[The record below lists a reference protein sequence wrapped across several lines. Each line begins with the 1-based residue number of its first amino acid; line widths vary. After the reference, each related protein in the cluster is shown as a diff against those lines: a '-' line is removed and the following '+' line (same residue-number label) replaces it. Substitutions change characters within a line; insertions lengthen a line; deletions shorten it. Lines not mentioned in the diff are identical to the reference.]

1 MTLQQLRYVLAALE
15 HGSFS
20 AAAEALH
27 MAQPSLSEQVRALEA
42 ELGVSL
48 FERVGRGVVPT
59 AAAQALRP
67 HAQDALEAAEAARAS
82 VVEVRELR
90 GGTAAFGLW
99 SHSHYYGTTDIAAEF
114 RHRHPEVRLRLLGQN
129 SAEVTEQVRMGNLEL
144 GIIALPIDDAGLDV
158 RPIFR
163 DELVY
168 ISVEEELLREPV
180 TIERVAEAALILPD
194 AVWGPRDPVRR
205 QLAERAQLAGV
216 TIDPVLDV
224 EDEEAALDL
233 AGRGLGATVTSRGVL
248 LHLGR
253 RVSRRLGWA
262 PFEEPLLDTMAVI
275 TRRGARLSP
284 AAREF
289 SEIAE
294 THLSEVA
301 TRLDDLSIR
310 RSPGGSTA
318 DRG

>member
-1 MTLQQLRYVLAALE
+1 MTLQQLRYVLAALQ

-20 AAAEALH
+20 AAADALH

-42 ELGVSL
+42 ELGVAL

-67 HAQDALEAAEAARAS
+67 HAEDALEAAEAARAS

-90 GGTAAFGLW
+90 GGTAVFGVW

-129 SAEVTEQVRMGNLEL
+129 SAEVADQVKLGNLEL
-144 GIIALPIDDAGLDV
+144 GLVALPIDDAGLDV

-168 ISVEEELLREPV
+168 ITVEPELLRGPV
-180 TIERVAEAALILPD
+180 TIERVAGAPLILPD
-194 AVWGPRDPVRR
+194 AVWGARDPVRR
-205 QLAERAQLAGV
+205 QLGERAQLAGV
-216 TIDPVLDV
+216 AIDPVLDV

-253 RVSRRLGWA
+253 RVPRRLGWA
-262 PFEEPLLDTMAVI
+262 PFDEPLLDTMAVI
-275 TRRGARLSP
+275 TRRGGRLSP

-289 SEIAE
+289 CDIAE
-294 THLSEVA
+294 AHLASVA
-301 TRLDDLSIR
+301 HRLDALSTHR
-310 RSPGGSTA
+310 APSP
-318 DRG
+318 

>member
-1 MTLQQLRYVLAALE
+1 MTLQQLRYVLAALD

-20 AAAEALH
+20 AAAESLH
-27 MAQPSLSEQVRALEA
+27 MAQPSLSEQVRALES
-42 ELGVSL
+42 EFGVAL

-59 AAAQALRP
+59 AAAHALRP
-67 HAQDALEAAEAARAS
+67 HAEEALAAAEAARAS

-144 GIIALPIDDAGLDV
+144 GMIALPIDDQGLDV

-163 DELVY
+163 DELLY
-168 ISVEEELLREPV
+168 LTVEEELLMGPV
-180 TIERVAEAALILPD
+180 TIERVAGAPLILPD

-262 PFEEPLLDTMAVI
+262 PFADPLHDTMAVI
-275 TRRGARLSP
+275 TRRDARLSP

-289 SEIAE
+289 VAISEA
-294 THLSEVA
+294 HLADVVLRLEEFP
-301 TRLDDLSIR
+301 TRR
-310 RSPGGSTA
+310 APCGPPA
-318 DRG
+318 

>member
-1 MTLQQLRYVLAALE
+1 MTLQQLRYVLAALD

-42 ELGVSL
+42 ELGVAL

-59 AAAQALRP
+59 VAAHALRP
-67 HAQDALEAAEAARAS
+67 HAEDALEAAEAARAS

-90 GGTAAFGLW
+90 GGTAVFGVW

-114 RHRHPEVRLRLLGQN
+114 RRRHPEVRLRLLGQN
-129 SAEVTEQVRMGNLEL
+129 SAEVADQVKLGHLEL
-144 GIIALPIDDAGLDV
+144 GLVALPIDDAGLDV

-168 ISVEEELLREPV
+168 ITVEPELLEGPV
-180 TIERVAEAALILPD
+180 TIERVAGAPLILPD
-194 AVWGPRDPVRR
+194 AVWGARDPVRR
-205 QLAERAQLAGV
+205 QLGERAQLAGV
-216 TIDPVLDV
+216 AIDPVLDV

-253 RVSRRLGWA
+253 RVPRRLGWA
-262 PFEEPLLDTMAVI
+262 PFDEPLLDTMAVI
-275 TRRGARLSP
+275 TRRAGRLSP

-289 SEIAE
+289 CDIAE
-294 THLSEVA
+294 AHLASVA
-301 TRLDDLSIR
+301 HRLDALSTHR
-310 RSPGGSTA
+310 APSP
-318 DRG
+318 